1 MVVRADGPGEVHE
14 IDRWDGGAGWIAH
27 PEERMQRTSHALATD
42 GGLWLVDPVDAVG
55 LDDWLADLAADTGA
69 GSVAGVAVCY
79 DNHRRDAA
87 AIARRHGLPV
97 HLPDWFTTL
106 DDGDIAAPVA
116 RFAGTLPGTEYRV
129 VPLLRNRFMQE
140 AALWDGETLVVPES
154 LGTADFFRA
163 NGERLG
169 VSMLRRPV
177 PPRDRLG
184 GLSPERVLCSHGEGV
199 TTEAAAALETALA
212 DSRRNAPELY
222 RRYLPLLARMVY
234 AATRA

>member
-1 MVVRADGPGEVHE
+1 MPIRAAGPGTVNEV
-14 IDRWDGGAGWIAH
+14 DRWPGGAGWIAH
-27 PEERMQRTSHALATD
+27 PEEAMERTSHALATD
-42 GGLWLVDPVDAVG
+42 AGLWLVDPVDATG
-55 LDDWLADLAADTGA
+55 LDAWLGDLAVDTGV
-69 GSVAGVAVCY
+69 GGVAGVAVCY

-106 DDGDIAAPVA
+106 RDADVDAPVE

-129 VPLLRNRFMQE
+129 LPLLRNRFMQE

-154 LGTADFFRA
+154 LGTAAFFRVE
-163 NGERLG
+163 GERLG
-169 VSMLRRPV
+169 VSMLRRPF

-199 TTEAAAALETALA
+199 TTDAAAALETALQDA
-212 DSRRNAPELY
+212 RRNAPALY
-222 RRYLPLLARMVY
+222 REYLPLLVRMIY
-234 AATRA
+234 AASTA